1 MPGHSRSTVC
11 DRVHGFVA
19 LAGAAQLH
27 AEPEA
32 LSLPT
37 KEISIML
44 TDVLA
49 HPRSFEQ
56 PSSSLC
62 RAVGLA
68 AVAAELGLQVHTLE
82 PLTAAAVERGAA
94 ALFLAGYG
102 PRSTGY
108 AASIRLNEKG
118 GERKARPALTKPTR
132 SARSRTN
139 NARSR

>member
-1 MPGHSRSTVC
+1 
-11 DRVHGFVA
+11 
-19 LAGAAQLH
+19 
-27 AEPEA
+27 
-32 LSLPT
+32 
-37 KEISIML
+37 ML

-102 PRSTGY
+102 PRSTGDS
-108 AASIRLNEKG
+108 AGIRLNDKRS
-118 GERKARPALTKPTR
+118 ERKARPALTKPTR
-132 SARSRTN
+132 SARSRTK